1 MTTPP
6 APKRAGRPGAISA
19 IGLTGAPAAPA
30 PIGSDV
36 VTSRGH
42 EATTSRPRGV
52 TSSRSHDV
60 TAPQQSPQVRGSAP
74 AAATAVSYTL
84 RLAPVDADALDDL
97 VRALGREAGRR
108 RLDKSELIRALL
120 DLTRTDDDVRARLL
134 AALRRP

>member
-6 APKRAGRPGAISA
+6 TPKRSGRPGAISA
-19 IGLTGAPAAPA
+19 IGLTGAPASAA
-30 PIGSDV
+30 PIGGDV

-42 EATTSRPRGV
+42 EATTSRPRDV
-52 TSSRSHDV
+52 TSSRPRDV
-60 TAPQQSPQVRGSAP
+60 TGERRSSQVRGSAP

-84 RLAPVDADALDDL
+84 RLAPDDADALDDL

-108 RLDKSELIRALL
+108 RLDKSEVMRALL